1 MVYGGIDQRVQDTV
15 NAYRDNPDALQQ
27 KYALTNE
34 LLHLLA
40 LQKIRSDEKI
50 AVGEL
55 KLSMSQNPKTIAA
68 QREGEAV
75 ARATKEVTEGIRGVL
90 AQKQAGQQQNM
101 QRVAAGAGIAGQP
114 APNMAR
120 LAGGGIV
127 AFAGPA
133 GSAVGA
139 SGEVRPTDEQLNI
152 MRITRAAWDAM
163 LPEDRALAIKSRL
176 NGDTTPPPAGLENHR
191 ATGSM
196 RPAIAA
202 KGKQAAAMDLARGAH
217 PISTAPDREAAG
229 EAATA
234 AREAVRRASWS
245 PRKLTAAAADAYP
258 SVPKGLPNG
267 YAEDTS
273 EEREIANLMG
283 AAPAVR
289 TPGGPAVR
297 TPVAP
302 AAPPARAI
310 GPTTAQTYDTRS
322 QGGIKSAEDTLNR
335 SGVAGQYKT
344 MEDERRK
351 LDESSA
357 AERKSNAL
365 WDLMARAGGRGG
377 LADIGRAASDERA
390 GERLRRDKSL
400 SDRQDIRKSGMTAD
414 VGIGTT
420 AIGAGAKRAAALGKA
435 DSDKELRG
443 IQREANRIQQ
453 NLVEA
458 RTADGLRDG
467 INRGDKLIAD
477 ATVQMQKLRDAAQKT
492 DPILR
497 KLQKE
502 LRENPNSE
510 KAQAAVRDRVAV
522 ITGPYDAQLTKIVN
536 PIKKGQR
543 DAQRRLQG
551 GGGGSGGFT
560 VKKLPS
566 GN

>member
-1 MVYGGIDQRVQDTV
+1 
-15 NAYRDNPDALQQ
+15 
-27 KYALTNE
+27 
-34 LLHLLA
+34 
-40 LQKIRSDEKI
+40 
-50 AVGEL
+50 
-55 KLSMSQNPKTIAA
+55 
-68 QREGEAV
+68 
-75 ARATKEVTEGIRGVL
+75 
-90 AQKQAGQQQNM
+90 
-101 QRVAAGAGIAGQP
+101 
-114 APNMAR
+114 
-120 LAGGGIV
+120 
-127 AFAGPA
+127 
-133 GSAVGA
+133 
-139 SGEVRPTDEQLNI
+139 
-152 MRITRAAWDAM
+152 
-163 LPEDRALAIKSRL
+163 
-176 NGDTTPPPAGLENHR
+176 
-191 ATGSM
+191 
-196 RPAIAA
+196 
-202 KGKQAAAMDLARGAH
+202 
-217 PISTAPDREAAG
+217 
-229 EAATA
+229 
-234 AREAVRRASWS
+234 
-245 PRKLTAAAADAYP
+245 
-258 SVPKGLPNG
+258 
-267 YAEDTS
+267 
-273 EEREIANLMG
+273 
-283 AAPAVR
+283 
-289 TPGGPAVR
+289 
-297 TPVAP
+297 
-302 AAPPARAI
+302 
-310 GPTTAQTYDTRS
+310 
-322 QGGIKSAEDTLNR
+322 
-335 SGVAGQYKT
+335 